1 MTAALVGCKATI
13 RREKGVGRNRDRWW
27 LHIPRPVA
35 ALLEPG
41 GTDLRVGISRH
52 RVVFWG
58 GGDSSE
64 DFTLSARLWI
74 HESKDRGTVSF
85 PDTAMLSEDIA
96 EGWLFLDS
104 ADPSGRWKFRLRW
117 EKM

>member
-41 GTDLRVGISRH
+41 GTDLQVSVSRH
-52 RVVFWG
+52 RIVFWKG
-58 GGDSSE
+58 MEESMFLDG
-64 DFTLSARLWI
+64 ARLWI
-74 HESKDRGTVSF
+74 HEDKDRGTIGFSDF
-85 PDTAMLSEDIA
+85 ALLSGDVLT
-96 EGWLFLDS
+96 GWLFLDS